1 MLDLLNRAVSVL
13 VMLSILVYCAT
24 MASVVDVCVQETS
37 FGGSLC
43 CLLGIWAKGSV
54 YRYCTLFMFVP
65 TVSSIVSLLALRKG
79 RENLPAADFIGAML
93 GIILW
98 GLLSDIVS
106 FSCK

>member
-24 MASVVDVCVQETS
+24 MASVVDVCVQEIS

-54 YRYCTLFMFVP
+54 YRYCTLFFVL

-79 RENLPAADFIGAML
+79 RENLPAADFIGVGL
-93 GIILW
+93 GIMLW